1 MRWLEQSG
9 VAINDVDESVIMSPS
24 REKLAIKRHKKP
36 GLHFRFLPQLMTS
49 QSPNIKRLLNQI
61 SRIRFL
67 AAQAE
72 GKAVESS
79 IKAIH
84 QSIGI
89 DHRDCPEV
97 SIFGSTG
104 EGINT
109 ARAPLTST

>member
-1 MRWLEQSG
+1 MRRVDQSG
-9 VAINDVDESVIMSPS
+9 VAIEDVGESIIMTPS
-24 REKLAIKRHKKP
+24 REELAIQRHKKP

-49 QSPNIKRLLNQI
+49 QSPNIKRPLNQI

-67 AAQAE
+67 AAQGE

-109 ARAPLTST
+109 P